1 MSERHICES
10 VSVTAIHDHDIDA
23 LFASFL
29 HDQTGQDIARLGGAR
44 VAIENLLR
52 MHGWSEPKELLAH
65 ALADEHIRQQL
76 INVLTVT
83 ETWFFRDHA
92 PFEQLDEELRTR
104 RGRTDKVQM
113 LCWPCATGE
122 EAYSMAAVAH
132 ANGWDAH
139 NCRIEA
145 HDINDESLGTAR
157 AGHYALRAFRS
168 VADDRWRE
176 GLLQQDD
183 RVVVAPILQQMVD
196 FSPGNICNAYAVCE
210 GRRYDV
216 IFCRNLLIYLSE
228 SLQRDVIDQLTL
240 LLAPGGVLFVGH
252 AEAGLIKRSDLT
264 ALARASVFGFRRN
277 VVSEATVPSKVTI
290 AARDRTSE
298 RSARG
303 KLPETARRERV
314 ESPATL
320 AELRSLADAGRLNE
334 ARQRCDALLSVAQDD
349 AEVSYVCALVAQAQ
363 GRTEAAVTLLD
374 GILNT
379 QPHHAAA
386 LLLMAAHHEAKGDRE
401 KARELRQRAAQSR
414 PWTREGA

>member
-1 MSERHICES
+1 MSERLICGS
-10 VSVTAIHDHDIDA
+10 IRLTAIHDHDIDA

-44 VAIENLLR
+44 VAVENLLR
-52 MHGWSEPKELLAH
+52 MHGLSEPQELLAQ
-65 ALADEHIRQQL
+65 ARADEQIRQQL

-92 PFEQLDEELRTR
+92 PFEQLGEELRVW
-104 RGRTDKVQM
+104 RGRTDSVHM

-132 ANGWDAH
+132 ANGWDACG
-139 NCRIEA
+139 CRIEA
-145 HDINDESLGTAR
+145 RDINDESLGTAR

-168 VADDRWRE
+168 VADDRWRA
-176 GLLQQDD
+176 GLLQQED
-183 RVVVAPILQQMVD
+183 RVVVAPMLRQMVE
-196 FSPGNICNAYAVCE
+196 FAPGNICNAYAVCE

-228 SLQRDVIDQLTL
+228 SLQRDVIDQLAL

-264 ALARASVFGFRRN
+264 ALARSSVFAFRRS
-277 VVSEATVPSKVTI
+277 VAPEVTGPSKVTI
-290 AARDRTSE
+290 PMRDRAVE
-298 RSARG
+298 RSARE
-303 KLPETARRERV
+303 KLPETARRERM

-320 AELRSLADAGRLNE
+320 AELRSLADAGRLHE

-363 GRTEAAVTLLD
+363 GRTEDAVALLD
-374 GILNT
+374 GILSM

-386 LLLMAAHHEAKGDRE
+386 LLLMAAHHETRGDRE

-414 PWTREGA
+414 PWTREDG